1 MLISYMRQHIDFS
14 GLLKPANFALHIL
27 TIPIL
32 WHLNIILQ
40 IIDGFDD
47 WQFSDQSREDLVVE
61 VAVYL
66 VAVFVFA

>member
-1 MLISYMRQHIDFS
+1 MRQHVNFS
-14 GLLKPANFALHIL
+14 GLFEPANFALHIL
-27 TIPIL
+27 RITIL
-32 WHLNIILQ
+32 GHLDIILQ

-47 WQFSDQSREDLVVE
+47 WQFSDQSRENLVVE